1 MVLADP
7 LTITGVFT
15 LGAAA
20 GSLIACARYRH
31 MINECREALELSAF
45 NRLSSEKFEDLAL
58 DVDDVAACGDIFK
71 RLNETCPNGGIVV
84 FAVAV
89 DSRAKQTASLGESP
103 RRRIPDADH
112 RTEVQ

>member
-1 MVLADP
+1 MALADP

-20 GSLIACARYRH
+20 GSLIAYARYRR
-31 MINECREALELSAF
+31 MINECQEALELSAF
-45 NRLSSEKFEDLAL
+45 NRLSSEKFEAFAL
-58 DVDDVAACGDIFK
+58 DVHDVAACGDIFK
-71 RLNETCPNGGIVV
+71 RLKETCSNEDLVV

-103 RRRIPDADH
+103 RRRIPLADYG
-112 RTEVQ
+112 TEAQ

>member
-20 GSLIACARYRH
+20 GSLIAYARYRH

-45 NRLSSEKFEDLAL
+45 NRLSSEKFEALAL
-58 DVDDVAACGDIFK
+58 NVDDVAACGDIFK
-71 RLNETCPNGGIVV
+71 RLKETCPNEDIVV

-103 RRRIPDADH
+103 RRRIPVADY